1 MKNKKSKT
9 LKGKLVFITLA
20 IFLTVLVLSTFIVS
34 FLIKNEMK
42 TVLLSKSL
50 ETTKEISYEVNN
62 ILNTKDINIEALQ
75 SFVVNKSKQ
84 SNITYAVIIDTNAKA
99 IAHSDKMKIGKVYDD
114 DYTIDGAKNGN
125 IKTSRFYADV
135 QKYWT
140 YDIMVPIYANKTL
153 IGALD
158 IGIPEKGIT
167 EVVNKILVIQFILLI
182 ISLIVISVLLMLI
195 FGKALSPINKMVVG
209 LDKIGKFDLTDS
221 DEISE
226 LIKRQDEMGKI
237 ANSIRNMQTG
247 VSSLIKGIMDNSQN
261 LRGSSEEL
269 SATMQELTSTI
280 VTIDSAVKNIAN
292 EIQES
297 SSATEEIS
305 ASVEEVDA
313 SINELSQKAM
323 QGSNN
328 ANGAKERATEVKKSS
343 GKAIEDTQ
351 ELYAEKQDKMLKA
364 IEDGKVVDSIK
375 VMADTIASI
384 AEQTNLLAL
393 NAAIE
398 AARAGEQGRGF
409 AVVADEV
416 RKLAE
421 QSSQAVISI
430 QDTIIRV
437 QDAFKS
443 STDTGSDILQF
454 INKDIQEQF
463 DAYGEAGN
471 QYYNDSDFVSKT
483 SEEIATMSEQIT
495 ATVGQVSEAVQIM
508 AQSSQKSN
516 EQAETIKESMDETTK
531 AIEQVA
537 LIAKSQSEFSQK
549 LDEMVKEFKI

>member
-1 MKNKKSKT
+1 MKNQKSKT
-9 LKGKLVFITLA
+9 LKRKLVFITLS

-42 TVLLSKSL
+42 TVLLNKSL
-50 ETTKEISYEVNN
+50 ETAKEISYEVNN
-62 ILNTKDINIEALQ
+62 ILDTKEVNIEALQ
-75 SFVVNKSKQ
+75 SFVVNKAKQ
-84 SNITYAVIIDTNAKA
+84 SNITYAVIIDTNVKA
-99 IAHSDKMKIGKVYDD
+99 IAHSDKEKIGKVYDD

-140 YDIMVPIYANKTL
+140 YDIMVPIYENKTL
-153 IGALD
+153 IGVLD

-167 EVVNKILVIQFILLI
+167 EVVNKILLIQFILLI
-182 ISLIVISVLLMLI
+182 ISLIVISILLMII
-195 FGKALSPINKMVVG
+195 FGKALAPLNKMVVG

-237 ANSIRNMQTG
+237 ANSIRNMQNG

-269 SATMQELTSTI
+269 SATMEELTSTI
-280 VTIDSAVKNIAN
+280 VTIDGAVKNIAN

-297 SSATEEIS
+297 SAATEEIS
-305 ASVEEVDA
+305 ASVEEVDS
-313 SINELSQKAM
+313 SINELSQKAVE
-323 QGSNN
+323 GSNN

-343 GKAIEDTQ
+343 EKAIEDTQ
-351 ELYAEKQDKMLKA
+351 KLYAEKQDKMLKA
-364 IEDGKVVDSIK
+364 IEDGQVVDSIK

-421 QSSQAVISI
+421 QSSQAVTSI
-430 QDTIIRV
+430 QETIIRV

-454 INKDIQEQF
+454 INKDIYEQF

-471 QYYNDSDFVSKT
+471 QYYNDSDFVSKK
-483 SEEIATMSEQIT
+483 SEEIASMSEQIT
-495 ATVGQVSEAVQIM
+495 ATVGQVSEAVQNM

-537 LIAKSQSEFSQK
+537 IIAQSQSEFAQK
-549 LDEMVKEFKI
+549 LNEMVKEFKI